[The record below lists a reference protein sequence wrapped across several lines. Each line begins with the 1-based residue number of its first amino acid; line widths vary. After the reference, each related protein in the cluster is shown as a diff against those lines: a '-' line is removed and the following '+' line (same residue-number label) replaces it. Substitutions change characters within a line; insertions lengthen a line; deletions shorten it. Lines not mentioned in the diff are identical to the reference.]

1 MSTNDPPDDPGPR
14 PAWRFAST
22 RWSVVAAA
30 GRKGSPQARAALA
43 VLCQAYWYPLYAY
56 ARRRL
61 ARADDAQDLTQ
72 EFFARLLEKDYLQAA
87 DPHRGKFRS
96 FLLTAFQRFLAKEHA
111 RATARKRGGGRRTL
125 SLEFQEGEHRYR
137 LEPADPATPE
147 KLYERRWAL
156 TLLAQALARLRQELT
171 AAGKERLF
179 EALKGTLTGDG
190 TGEPYERIGRDLGL
204 SEPAVKTAAHRLR
217 RRYQELLRAEVAQTV
232 ASPEEVEDEL
242 RDLFAAVRPEKS
254 RAAR

>member
-1 MSTNDPPDDPGPR
+1 MSTNDFPDDPGPQ
-14 PAWRFAST
+14 AACRFAST
-22 RWSVVAAA
+22 RWSIVAAA
-30 GRKGSPQARAALA
+30 GRKESPEARAALA

-87 DPHRGKFRS
+87 DPRRGKFRS

-111 RATARKRGGGRRTL
+111 RAGAQKRGGHRRPL
-125 SLEFQEGEHRYR
+125 SLDFQDGEHRYR
-137 LEPADPATPE
+137 HEPADPTTPE
-147 KLYERRWAL
+147 TLYERRWAL
-156 TLLAQALARLRQELT
+156 TLLAQVFARLRQELT
-171 AAGKERLF
+171 RAGKERLF
-179 EALKGTLTGDG
+179 EALKGTLAGDG

-242 RDLFAAVRPEKS
+242 RDLFAAVRREKS
-254 RAAR
+254 RAGR